1 MKKMRILSLL
11 TVVVLLF
18 ASLGLCVTATTP
30 EEDHQQNEEQQK
42 SKLTATAESTVLI
55 ADDDPV
61 AVKLSEGKIV
71 SAVSS
76 DDKVATFDLKTNKI
90 VPVGEGNA
98 TITFTN
104 NAGKTASIDV
114 KVYGSALS
122 LGFETALL
130 GMGIVFSVLIIIWI
144 ILAIFGKIATV
155 GTKEKKAKPAPAPK
169 APAAPVAAPVAPA
182 AASAPAASD
191 DAELV
196 AAITAAVSLCM
207 DMPVGSFRVVSFRK
221 TNTKQAWNK
230 K

>member
-18 ASLGLCVTATTP
+18 ASLGLCVYAS
-30 EEDHQQNEEQQK
+30 EEKQEK
-42 SKLTATAESTVLI
+42 ALTATAESTVLI

-76 DDKVATFDLKTNKI
+76 NEKVATFDPKTNKI

-98 TITFTN
+98 KITFTN
-104 NAGKTASIDV
+104 EAGKTASVEV

-144 ILAIFGKIATV
+144 ILAIFGKTNKNYRTV
-155 GTKEKKAKPAPAPK
+155 C
-169 APAAPVAAPVAPA
+169 
-182 AASAPAASD
+182 
-191 DAELV
+191 
-196 AAITAAVSLCM
+196 II
-207 DMPVGSFRVVSFRK
+207 
-221 TNTKQAWNK
+221 
-230 K
+230 